1 MNNFFN
7 TDNSLSLTPE
17 QIQDIRD
24 SVNSDVVQMGILED
38 QLDNLEQ
45 INLKLESQ
53 SEELKHV
60 NLVLRSQ
67 LTGLKKVN
75 LTLESQLRE
84 SKQTNS
90 TLNFQLGELK
100 QANLTL
106 KSQLDIANENL
117 KKKEEIIFNQNV
129 QIELQKAE
137 YLRQVEETKKQEAR
151 AIIAEKEAKKAL
163 VREKISYILSILAFF
178 IDHRIYLLSG
188 FNMIKNF
195 MRKTL

>member
-1 MNNFFN
+1 MKKFLNKN
-7 TDNSLSLTPE
+7 NSLSLTSDD
-17 QIQDIRD
+17 IQNIRN
-24 SVNSDVVQMGILED
+24 SVSSDAVQMEVLED

-53 SEELKHV
+53 SKELKHV

-75 LTLESQLRE
+75 LTLESQLKE

-90 TLNFQLGELK
+90 TLNFQLEELK

-137 YLRQVEETKKQEAR
+137 YLR
-151 AIIAEKEAKKAL
+151 
-163 VREKISYILSILAFF
+163 
-178 IDHRIYLLSG
+178 
-188 FNMIKNF
+188 
-195 MRKTL
+195 